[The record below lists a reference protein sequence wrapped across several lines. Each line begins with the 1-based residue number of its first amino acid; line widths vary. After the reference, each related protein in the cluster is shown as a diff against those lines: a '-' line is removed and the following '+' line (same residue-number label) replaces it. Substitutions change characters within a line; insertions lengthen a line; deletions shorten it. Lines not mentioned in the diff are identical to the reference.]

1 MRRSPLLARGGA
13 DIRCHAQAGLPRTD
27 LERPCGC
34 VLECVCV
41 CVCVSER
48 WLEGE
53 GKRGGEAEREEKKKR
68 DGENVSFP
76 DSYLRKLFIDGK
88 SAAVLTAR
96 GAR

>member
-1 MRRSPLLARGGA
+1 MG
-13 DIRCHAQAGLPRTD
+13 
-27 LERPCGC
+27 
-34 VLECVCV
+34 
-41 CVCVSER
+41 
-48 WLEGE
+48 
-53 GKRGGEAEREEKKKR
+53 KKKR